1 MKKWILLLFGCLIG
15 ISGCVKESESEE
27 YIADEE
33 KEVIRLVN
41 NERAK
46 AGIALLEMDISLM
59 QSCNIRA
66 EELTIRFSHERPN
79 GESCFSVITFESKA
93 SGENIACGQPDA
105 NSVMTSW
112 MNSEGHRNN
121 ILNPNFTHIGVGY
134 MLKNNTAYWV
144 QLFTKK

>member
-46 AGIALLEMDISLM
+46 AGIALLEMDISLHAISGPKSLRSDSATNARTESPVFRLSHSRARLPAKILPTDNRM
-59 QSCNIRA
+59 Q
-66 EELTIRFSHERPN
+66 TP
-79 GESCFSVITFESKA
+79 
-93 SGENIACGQPDA
+93 
-105 NSVMTSW
+105 
-112 MNSEGHRNN
+112 
-121 ILNPNFTHIGVGY
+121 
-134 MLKNNTAYWV
+134 
-144 QLFTKK
+144 